1 MKLLDTFKKQ
11 LEKLGDL
18 KIVWCT
24 TFNLSIEFVETYILS
39 AVLAAETPKNQHDF
53 ELFQLALTEKEIDF
67 RIFCDKR
74 FMDANQNKRTSIPVH
89 GVSPVLFET
98 FSKDSL
104 FHPKVIYLEDK
115 AGKKILGVGSSNLT
129 ISGWG
134 RNQEVFSFFEVVTK
148 DQYSSIREF
157 INNLTKNVGIVQN
170 LPALRKFPSED
181 SKWAF
186 VHSFGPSPFPIALF
200 EGTNSNDLMV
210 WSPYLPKDLPR
221 FITNLSVFVKKPDLR
236 IHLVPDRIQG
246 KYIRT
251 PWTKE
256 LQELIESGLLTLYE
270 NPTSRHDSSDLCHAK
285 VWKLGGKLAIGS
297 WNFTGPGS
305 NSLQNPEV
313 NNVEA
318 GVLIF
323 DSSSWKDGVGKPIS
337 FDRTNFAS
345 NELIADESLSIPED
359 IPFDVHICFD
369 WTTQQYRIDGQWNEG
384 EVNSE
389 YSIRLPCIKEQ
400 IRLNWLP
407 RKKVLEIAPL
417 QVSNSLDL
425 LSERRFSVLRKGKV
439 VFVSLLTE
447 DGLPYRRAQAFE
459 TLDELLDAFI
469 IADGPDIDEDV
480 PFRLP
485 IISDD
490 NPAETPHEIVEQP
503 ESPSEAGQLSLFRLF
518 QATNQYTI
526 RLEGVKSLDEL
537 NRWVFSK
544 PGCLLELVEK
554 TRVRIAS
561 PEHRVFNWFLAN
573 EVKTLVRVA
582 KKIRKKYGIANDTVP
597 TVRWE
602 ELGLRIPSLPR
613 SVHKGYVEMV
623 QKECKYDR

>member
-1 MKLLDTFKKQ
+1 M
-11 LEKLGDL
+11 
-18 KIVWCT
+18 
-24 TFNLSIEFVETYILS
+24 
-39 AVLAAETPKNQHDF
+39 
-53 ELFQLALTEKEIDF
+53 
-67 RIFCDKR
+67 
-74 FMDANQNKRTSIPVH
+74 
-89 GVSPVLFET
+89 
-98 FSKDSL
+98 
-104 FHPKVIYLEDK
+104 
-115 AGKKILGVGSSNLT
+115 
-129 ISGWG
+129 
-134 RNQEVFSFFEVVTK
+134 
-148 DQYSSIREF
+148 
-157 INNLTKNVGIVQN
+157 
-170 LPALRKFPSED
+170 
-181 SKWAF
+181 
-186 VHSFGPSPFPIALF
+186 
-200 EGTNSNDLMV
+200 
-210 WSPYLPKDLPR
+210 
-221 FITNLSVFVKKPDLR
+221 
-236 IHLVPDRIQG
+236 
-246 KYIRT
+246 
-251 PWTKE
+251 
-256 LQELIESGLLTLYE
+256 
-270 NPTSRHDSSDLCHAK
+270 
-285 VWKLGGKLAIGS
+285 
-297 WNFTGPGS
+297 
-305 NSLQNPEV
+305 
-313 NNVEA
+313 
-318 GVLIF
+318 
-323 DSSSWKDGVGKPIS
+323 
-337 FDRTNFAS
+337 
-345 NELIADESLSIPED
+345 
-359 IPFDVHICFD
+359 
-369 WTTQQYRIDGQWNEG
+369 
-384 EVNSE
+384 
-389 YSIRLPCIKEQ
+389 
-400 IRLNWLP
+400 
-407 RKKVLEIAPL
+407 LEIAPL

-425 LSERRFSVLRKGKV
+425 LSERRYSLLSNGTV

-485 IISDD
+485 VISDD